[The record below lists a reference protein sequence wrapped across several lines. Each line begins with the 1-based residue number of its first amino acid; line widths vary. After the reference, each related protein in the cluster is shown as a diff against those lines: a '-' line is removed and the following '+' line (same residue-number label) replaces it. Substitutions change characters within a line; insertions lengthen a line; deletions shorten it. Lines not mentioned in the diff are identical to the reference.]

1 MRQHIET
8 DLKHAATLR
17 MSRPYYLGQ
26 CNARLRCQKALVAT
40 IAVIFRL
47 LTNLWPYLKLSH
59 GIGRNNAL
67 SNRAARLKRYNSI
80 V

>member
-1 MRQHIET
+1 MFGKFRLVTAPAHIET

-26 CNARLRCQKALVAT
+26 CNARLRCQNALVAA

-47 LTNLWPYLKLSH
+47 LTNL
-59 GIGRNNAL
+59 
-67 SNRAARLKRYNSI
+67 
-80 V
+80 